1 MAFDIK
7 TGAEEAQKAFDK
19 KESPA
24 DAYGDPK
31 EQLEDQIDSLFNDM
45 KREEDRIVIKPS
57 VIKFSAL
64 GK

>member
-19 KESPA
+19 KEYPA

-31 EQLEDQIDSLFNDM
+31 E
-45 KREEDRIVIKPS
+45 
-57 VIKFSAL
+57 
-64 GK
+64 